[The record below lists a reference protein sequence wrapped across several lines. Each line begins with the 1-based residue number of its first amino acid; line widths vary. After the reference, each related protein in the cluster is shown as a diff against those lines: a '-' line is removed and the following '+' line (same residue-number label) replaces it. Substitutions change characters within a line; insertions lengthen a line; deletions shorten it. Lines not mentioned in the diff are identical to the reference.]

1 MVESSLQTGYV
12 KHAPGFVENE
22 GPKLITSRFKHAD
35 SFTLDK
41 YLSTGGYE
49 GLKSSLN
56 RSPGQ
61 VHDEVREAS
70 LLGRGGAGF
79 PAGIKWG
86 FPPEGVWPRYL
97 VVNGDES
104 EIGTYKDRLLM
115 ERDPHQLIEGV
126 LIACYA
132 CLLYTSPSPRD

>member
-61 VHDEVREAS
+61 VHDEVR
-70 LLGRGGAGF
+70 
-79 PAGIKWG
+79 
-86 FPPEGVWPRYL
+86 
-97 VVNGDES
+97 D
-104 EIGTYKDRLLM
+104 
-115 ERDPHQLIEGV
+115 
-126 LIACYA
+126 